1 MDQWK
6 VILATLMIFGSGIGT
21 GYLLSNSSQTEPKLS
36 SPNRVQDNN
45 DALLRPDST
54 TQKTHPARPV
64 FFRSTGYL
72 DRHLGGLSEEQKI
85 QIHEIK
91 VKSHQRI
98 YDFGK
103 PFRDQLHLEEI
114 TVQKQIRQV
123 LTPDQK
129 GNFDQLPHSRLS
141 KEQEYSPGR
150 PPR

>member
-21 GYLLSNSSQTEPKLS
+21 GYLLSKSSQTELKLS
-36 SPNRVQDNN
+36 SPNRVQENN
-45 DALLRPDST
+45 NAPFRPDST

-85 QIHEIK
+85 QIHDIK

-114 TVQKQIRQV
+114 TVQKQIREV

-129 GNFDQLPHSRLS
+129 GSFDQLPHSRLG
-141 KEQEYSPGR
+141 KGQGHSPGR